1 MSHLVIIIVDDDKAR
16 EIQEWA
22 GTHKRM
28 LISGTVPAFKHW
40 TVSTDA
46 VTVTRILDARD

>member
-22 GTHKRM
+22 DSHKRM
-28 LISGTVPAFKHW
+28 LISGIAPPFKCW
-40 TVSTDA
+40 TVSTESMS
-46 VTVTRILDARD
+46 VTRILDAS